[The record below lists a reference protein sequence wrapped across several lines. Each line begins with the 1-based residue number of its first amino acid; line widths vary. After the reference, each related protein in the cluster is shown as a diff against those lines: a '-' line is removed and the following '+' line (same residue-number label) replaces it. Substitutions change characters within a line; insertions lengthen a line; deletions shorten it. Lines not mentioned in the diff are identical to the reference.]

1 MRKLFIFIVIIQF
14 VAISILVVYIFQK
27 RNKVLGV
34 QFNPINQNDIVVATD
49 SGKLKYFYQ
58 PPSNYTERVKN
69 TWIADEVIYTYNSDT
84 LNERYDYQIQ
94 KPPKSFRIVTLGDS
108 FTFGLYV
115 NTKDNYPEKL
125 EDKLN
130 SVCNNNPN
138 VEVIN
143 LGMQG
148 YDIEYSVERYK
159 KRGVKYQP
167 DLVIWFIN
175 SWNYLKINELVR
187 ERINT
192 LYDEVRE
199 KGELDEMIEKEG
211 VNFGWKLVKNE
222 LESGM
227 TKDILVDK
235 QFQFFNNFR
244 NNYYQNN
251 LIIMTFSDEL
261 KSEKNYPG
269 YIDFIEKIIKHDEKI
284 SLFPTLPYNRL
295 ITLKADPHPDSDDY
309 DMLAEKIVSFLANEN
324 ILKCN

>member
-175 SWNYLKINELVR
+175 SWNYLKI
-187 ERINT
+187 IP
-192 LYDEVRE
+192 
-199 KGELDEMIEKEG
+199 G
-211 VNFGWKLVKNE
+211 
-222 LESGM
+222 
-227 TKDILVDK
+227 VDK
-235 QFQFFNNFR
+235 PDYQIRLIFHSSFFIPF
-244 NNYYQNN
+244 N
-251 LIIMTFSDEL
+251 LIFDI
-261 KSEKNYPG
+261 
-269 YIDFIEKIIKHDEKI
+269 
-284 SLFPTLPYNRL
+284 
-295 ITLKADPHPDSDDY
+295 ITLHS
-309 DMLAEKIVSFLANEN
+309 KIYYLDIRIIVTHGVQF
-324 ILKCN
+324 IF